1 MRKQSPWKSLASACF
16 PQPVKIWLVRCDRAQ
31 VYTSLPL
38 RADHHRPVSPS
49 RCHTVIRTTEA
60 SAQLK
65 ANMSAPSQ
73 HRQPRDH
80 QPSDCI
86 VRVVRLSSCEHQ
98 RQRQHHHHCHI
109 TPCRCTTP
117 RHEAQN
123 VDPERGPID
132 KRLTT
137 GSARQTDVAPPH
149 THSAPSSAS
158 ASTSHFRSQDHAVIS
173 LKHSES
179 KHPRAS
185 APCRSKR
192 GRGELDSIADT
203 RRESA
208 PSTLGGGASSASADT
223 QAQCRGCCASDATSR
238 QEEWAKV
245 YYVRKDVVASQSDL
259 FRELVQAQ
267 QVGSGEIGSRAAR
280 MIEVALTL
288 PDATSFGVL
297 LDYFESGDF
306 GRISSAMESGEARWE
321 SVMLNAR
328 HLRVSEVLKMQLGAW
343 WRHQQGRMHRGSL
356 PASAVPP
363 PHATQAHISEPSS
376 SRHGQTGARPRAYTT
391 GNGGRPS
398 LHDRLSESKRILT
411 PSRALVVAS
420 PSKTS
425 PEPTHTAKRT
435 REGRI
440 RSTPRRDSRPES
452 LYSVVRA
459 EPRARSPPPM
469 RKARPAAL
477 QATLSKRPRA
487 LSSLA
492 YYCSVAPESK
502 MPPTLTR

>member
-1 MRKQSPWKSLASACF
+1 MRKQSPWKSLASACVL
-16 PQPVKIWLVRCDRAQ
+16 QPAKISLVRCDCVQ
-31 VYTSLPL
+31 LYTSLPL
-38 RADHHRPVSPS
+38 RADHHRLVSPS
-49 RCHTVIRTTEA
+49 RCHTAIRTAEA
-60 SAQLK
+60 SVQLK

-109 TPCRCTTP
+109 RPCRCTTP
-117 RHEAQN
+117 RHEAHN
-123 VDPERGPID
+123 VDSERGPID
-132 KRLTT
+132 KRLTAA
-137 GSARQTDVAPPH
+137 SARQIDIAPTH
-149 THSAPSSAS
+149 THSAPPSAS
-158 ASTSHFRSQDHAVIS
+158 ASTSHFRSQDHAIIS
-173 LKHSES
+173 PEHAES
-179 KHPRAS
+179 KHARAL
-185 APCRSKR
+185 APYRSKG
-192 GRGELDSIADT
+192 GRGDLDAIADT

-208 PSTLGGGASSASADT
+208 PSSLGGGASSASADT
-223 QAQCRGCCASDATSR
+223 HAQCRGCCASDATSR
-238 QEEWAKV
+238 QEEWTKV
-245 YYVRKDVVASQSDL
+245 YYVRKDVVASQSVL
-259 FRELVQAQ
+259 FSELVQAQ

-280 MIEVALTL
+280 MIEVTLTL

-328 HLRVSEVLKMQLGAW
+328 HLRVSEMLKMQLGAW

-356 PASAVPP
+356 PAQAVAP
-363 PHATQAHISEPSS
+363 PHAAQAHISEPSS
-376 SRHGQTGARPRAYTT
+376 SRPSQTGARPRAYTT

-398 LHDRLSESKRILT
+398 LHDRLSESKKILT
-411 PSRALVVAS
+411 PSRALFVAS
-420 PSKTS
+420 PSKAS
-425 PEPTHTAKRT
+425 PEPTHAAKRT
-435 REGRI
+435 REGWI
-440 RSTPRRDSRPES
+440 RSTPRRDSRPEG
-452 LYSVVRA
+452 LYSVTRA

-469 RKARPAAL
+469 RKTRPAAL

-492 YYCSVAPESK
+492 YYCSVAPGSK
-502 MPPTLTR
+502 IPPTLTR